1 MRKLLGDENVKK
13 SYSKH
18 PTYYLIESKLN
29 LICLEKYRKEHIVA
43 ETK

>member
-18 PTYYLIESKLN
+18 PTYYLIESRYN
-29 LICLEKYRKEHIVA
+29 LKCLDKYRREHIVV